1 MWYNHEALLS
11 LEISK
16 DESSLASSL
25 HFVLVQYVHL
35 IVYSLMSNFH
45 TIATHEHIWWLHI
58 FLLNCDLSSYYVYL
72 YKWLDMGS
80 LKLDFNSSSIVVRI
94 FQNYLQ
100 KVYSAF
106 FCDQCIY
113 SYLNTLN
120 YQFIF
125 VSYKDEFSSRMLSF
139 FSSFVFVLF
148 RGCLVRGHTFF

>member
-1 MWYNHEALLS
+1 
-11 LEISK
+11 
-16 DESSLASSL
+16 
-25 HFVLVQYVHL
+25 
-35 IVYSLMSNFH
+35 
-45 TIATHEHIWWLHI
+45 
-58 FLLNCDLSSYYVYL
+58 
-72 YKWLDMGS
+72 MGS

-100 KVYSAF
+100 QVYSAF